1 MNKSQLVKQ
10 LGINHTYDPGDSTV
24 IVPVLSQT

>member
-1 MNKSQLVKQ
+1 MRSLVQQ
-10 LGINHTYDPGDSTV
+10 LGINHTYDPRDSIV